1 MADLSDAELDRYAR
15 QLILKEL
22 GGAGQQRLK
31 AARVALVGMGGLGCP
46 AALYLAAAGV
56 GALTL
61 IDDDVVSLDNLQRQ
75 ILYTVDDIGRPKV
88 EAAAARLAALNPHVA
103 LHPVAARL
111 DTDNAPALLEGHDL
125 ILDGSDSF
133 ATRLRVNAAAVAL
146 RIPLVSGAIGAFDGQ
161 VAVFAGHLPQAPCYQ
176 CFTGPAIDRPG
187 MSCADQGVLGP
198 TAGII
203 GAFMAQEALRALTGF
218 GAGQMGQLM
227 IHDGLSGRMRRAACP
242 KDPGCSVCGAA
253 CGLSGAA
260 ISR

>member
-22 GGAGQQRLK
+22 GGAGQRRLK

-61 IDDDVVSLDNLQRQ
+61 IDDDTVSLDNLQRQ

-88 EAAAARLAALNPHVA
+88 EAAAARLAALNGHVA

-111 DTDNAPALLEGHDL
+111 DTGNAPSLLEGHDL

-133 ATRLRVNAAAVAL
+133 ATRLIVNAAAVAL
-146 RIPLVSGAIGAFDGQ
+146 GIPLVSGAIGAFDGQ
-161 VAVFAGHLPQAPCYQ
+161 VALFAGHLASTPCYH
-176 CFTGPAIDRPG
+176 CFTGPATDRPG

-203 GAFMAQEALRALTGF
+203 GSLMAQEALRSLVGF
-218 GAGQMGQLM
+218 GSASAGQLLL
-227 IHDGLSGRMRRAACP
+227 HDGLSGRMRRVVLP
-242 KDPGCSVCGAA
+242 KDPGCAV

-260 ISR
+260 ISG